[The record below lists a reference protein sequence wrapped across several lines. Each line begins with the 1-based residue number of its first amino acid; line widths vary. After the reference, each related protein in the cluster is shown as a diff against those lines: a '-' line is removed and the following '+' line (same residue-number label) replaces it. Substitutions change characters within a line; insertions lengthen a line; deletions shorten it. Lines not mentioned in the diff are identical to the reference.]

1 MGDDRRERNH
11 KLSKKDNSSFLEDL
25 KIEWNLFWK
34 NIVGDDV
41 EVSAKDPFEDGRLES
56 LTVDQVRA
64 ITKALSSDRNL
75 LNQKLE
81 SLNKEIN
88 LNTTKLESLKLV
100 GGDYQDTFSR
110 LNELSDFGQGL
121 SQQLSQ
127 VDERLKM
134 ARMRENILLKK
145 KK

>member
-1 MGDDRRERNH
+1 MGDDRRKRNH
-11 KLSKKDNSSFLEDL
+11 KLSKKDNNSFLEDL

-34 NIVGDDV
+34 NIIGDEV
-41 EVSAKDPFEDGRLES
+41 EESSKDPFEDGRLES

-64 ITKALSSDRNL
+64 ITKALSSDRKL

-100 GGDYQDTFSR
+100 GGDYQDTFER
-110 LNELSDFGQGL
+110 LNQLSDFGQSL
-121 SQQLSQ
+121 SQQLIQ
-127 VDERLKM
+127 VDERLKL
-134 ARMRENILLKK
+134 ARTRENLLLKNK
-145 KK
+145 R